1 LSAYQLAQV
10 NVGRLVAPFD
20 DPRIDDFRS
29 ALAHIN
35 AVADAQPGFVW
46 RLTGADDSNAMDV
59 RPDEADP
66 LLAIN
71 VSVWQ
76 TPEHL
81 AAFAYRTEHR
91 EYLRRRHEW
100 FEPSGRPIFALWWV
114 PTGHRPGVAECLE
127 RLDHLRAHGPTPHAF
142 DFKQRFEAPTAEEA
156 AA

>member
-1 LSAYQLAQV
+1 LTAYQLAQV

-20 DPRIDDFRS
+20 DPRIDDFRG
-29 ALAHIN
+29 ALGHIN
-35 AVADAQPGFVW
+35 AVADAQAGFIW

-71 VSVWQ
+71 VSVWE
-76 TPEHL
+76 TPDHL

-91 EYLRRRHEW
+91 EFLRRRHDW
-100 FEPSGRPIFALWWV
+100 FEPSAQPIFALWWV
-114 PTGHRPGVAECLE
+114 PAGHRPSVVECLE
-127 RLDHLRAHGPTPHAF
+127 RLEHLRAHGPTPHAF
-142 DFKQRFEAPTAEEA
+142 DFKQRFEAPLAEEA